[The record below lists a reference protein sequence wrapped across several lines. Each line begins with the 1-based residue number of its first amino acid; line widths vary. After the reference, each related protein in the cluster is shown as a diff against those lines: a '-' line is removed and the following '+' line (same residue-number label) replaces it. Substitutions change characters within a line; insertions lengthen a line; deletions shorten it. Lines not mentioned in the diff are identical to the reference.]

1 MKPHIWRGDA
11 GKVPRIG
18 KKWKDLCN
26 RARDAGGV
34 FQKMFEIGH
43 SDDFL
48 RREPLGGRRITSKN
62 DL

>member
-26 RARDAGGV
+26 RARDVGGV
-34 FQKMFEIGH
+34 FQNMFEIGH
-43 SDDFL
+43 SDDFYDGSRSGDAKL
-48 RREPLGGRRITSKN
+48 P
-62 DL
+62 